1 MIAEN
6 KFYTQ
11 YALDEAKEI
20 SFRLGYDKGRWDN
33 PSAYE
38 VFEKRYYEQQ
48 KLDQSIKKD
57 ELKMKIMDIDRI
69 SALQKE
75 LDEVK
80 DKYIKLLEVM
90 YDK

>member
-1 MIAEN
+1 MES

-11 YALDEAKEI
+11 YALDEENKKH
-20 SFRLGYDKGRWDN
+20 FQLGYDKGRWDN

-38 VFEKRYYEQQ
+38 VLEKRYYTLL
-48 KLDQSIKKD
+48 KADQDFKKA
-57 ELKMKIMDIDRI
+57 ELKLKIMDIDRI
-69 SALQKE
+69 NVLQKE

-80 DKYIKLLEVM
+80 DKYIKLMEDM